1 MRKHAM
7 TIVACA
13 SLLMCLA
20 TAPAEAQ
27 TLTLDECISK
37 ATANY
42 PAVKKYGLIEK
53 TRDYNLSNAARSWLP
68 QIGVSAGA
76 YAFTDIIDADML
88 SKMEA
93 EMENYLITGSLTIS
107 QNIYDA
113 GQSAAARRT
122 ARAQAEVETKQVDV
136 TIYEVEERVEQVF
149 FGLLMLEEQTE
160 QNRLLQDDLAI
171 TYRSVES
178 MMTGG
183 IANES
188 DLEAVRVEQIKA
200 EQAEGSLRSMHRA
213 YLRMLGV
220 LMGES
225 LGEGVKLAAVSEDLQ
240 PSASDG
246 FLKRPEMSLF
256 NAQES
261 LIDAQRKQLN
271 TRLRPTLS
279 AFAAGITHTSVTSI
293 MRNSVLAG
301 GLSLSWNFGALY
313 TRKNDIG
320 KLEAQ
325 RKSVASD
332 RETFIFNTR
341 LEEEDTNG
349 AIESLR
355 TQIAQDA
362 EIVRL
367 RESIRSKSERKVQL
381 GTESVNEMLRDI
393 NAVSQARQQLALHEI
408 ELKKELYNLNHIMG
422 K

>member
-1 MRKHAM
+1 M

-160 QNRLLQDDLAI
+160 QNRLLQNDLAI
-171 TYRSVES
+171 TYRSIES
-178 MMTGG
+178 MLSGG

-200 EQAEGSLRSMHRA
+200 EQAEGSLHSMHRA

-349 AIESLR
+349 PIESLR